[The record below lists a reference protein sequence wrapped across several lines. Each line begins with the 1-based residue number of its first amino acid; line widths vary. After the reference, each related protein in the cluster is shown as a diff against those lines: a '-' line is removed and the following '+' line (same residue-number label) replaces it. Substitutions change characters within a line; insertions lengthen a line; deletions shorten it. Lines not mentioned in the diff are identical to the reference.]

1 MLVTGVEP
9 WFYIPAKN
17 AENKL
22 TLTADLASKKRELFL
37 GKTVD
42 TRTQTT
48 EYYTFHVG

>member
-17 AENKL
+17 AEKL